1 MLRHLTTFALAGSF
15 TLVATSAIAAP
26 TERSAERFAKTHFE
40 SIVLDYIEGGDDPS
54 GYHLTESHSISFG
67 SLHKVMMAAQ
77 SCYSSDELCTF
88 VPSDEH
94 VSAVLQDGEPR
105 NVIGTY
111 EQEPGGF
118 AFSTFGYGQ
127 ELATA
132 LRDVSGSL
140 VHSASENAWFD
151 YEGKTLT
158 ALTTD
163 AKRFI
168 GGDTITLE
176 SYQALLVETHS
187 NVEGSLEDGLTGSS
201 GNVQT
206 TEPKSYR
213 MLGLVLLAG
222 LPLGYLLYRRRWK
235 R

>member
-1 MLRHLTTFALAGSF
+1 MFRHLTTFALAL
-15 TLVATSAIAAP
+15 TLALAATSAAAAP
-26 TERSAERFAKTHFE
+26 TERSAERFAEEHFE
-40 SIVLDYIEGGDDPS
+40 SIVLDHIEGDDPS
-54 GYHLTESHSISFG
+54 NYHLTESRAISFG
-67 SLHKVMMAAQ
+67 SLHEVMIAAQ
-77 SCYSSDELCTF
+77 SCYSSDEMCTF
-88 VPSDEH
+88 VSSKEY

-111 EQEPGGF
+111 EQEPGLF
-118 AFSTFGYGQ
+118 AFSTFGYGD
-127 ELATA
+127 ELAIA
-132 LRDVSGSL
+132 LADVSGTL
-140 VHSASENAWFD
+140 VHSTRENAWFD
-151 YEGKTLT
+151 YDGETLT

-187 NVEGSLEDGLTGSS
+187 NVEGSLEDGLTGSL

-213 MLGLVLLAG
+213 MLGLALLAG
-222 LPLGYLLYRRRWK
+222 LPLGYLLYRRRGK

>member
-1 MLRHLTTFALAGSF
+1 MLRHLTTFALAGAF
-15 TLVATSAIAAP
+15 TLVATSAAAAP
-26 TERSAERFAKTHFE
+26 TGRSAERFAEKHFE
-40 SIVLDYIEGGDDPS
+40 SIVLDHIEGDDPS
-54 GYHLTESHSISFG
+54 NYHLTESRAISFG
-67 SLHKVMMAAQ
+67 SLHEVMIAAQ
-77 SCYSSDELCTF
+77 SCYSSDEMCTF
-88 VPSDEH
+88 VSSKEY

-111 EQEPGGF
+111 EQEPGLF

-132 LRDVSGSL
+132 LSDVSGSL

-168 GGDTITLE
+168 AGDTITLE

-222 LPLGYLLYRRRWK
+222 LPLGYLLYRRRWE